1 MATESNSKG
10 DELDANPRTILFVHH
25 SNDLYGADNIL
36 LETVKGLDRS
46 RYTPFVLLPE
56 DCYCEGGLAA
66 ELEKSGIRY
75 RFLPLAIV
83 RRRYFKPW
91 RLPGYLLGFGGA
103 VRSIRGV
110 IREEKVAVV
119 HSNTLAVVAGAVAAR
134 LSGTGHLWHVHEMLV
149 SPRPVRKL
157 LHFLAPRL
165 SASVICISEA
175 VRQHVLEDQPAFAA
189 KLVVIPNGLS
199 LEKFES
205 STSGEGLRIEFGVPP
220 NAPFVGMIGRI
231 NHWKGQALFVE
242 AAKLVLDEFPEA
254 RFLVVGSVF
263 GNEHHYLDELISDV
277 ERSGLKARFLISGFR
292 KDVAEVLA
300 ALDVYVHPSL
310 LPEPFGLVVLEAMA
324 AGKPVVVTAHGGP
337 LEMIEDG
344 ISGYLVRPGNASE
357 LAGKINAC
365 LRDPVDRQRM
375 GKCARKRAFDLF
387 HVRRYLK
394 RLQTEYD
401 TVIARRR

>member
-1 MATESNSKG
+1 M
-10 DELDANPRTILFVHH
+10 HH

-56 DCYCEGGLAA
+56 DCYSEGGLAA

-91 RLPGYLLGFGGA
+91 RLPSYLLGFAGA
-103 VRSIRGV
+103 VTRIRRV
-110 IREEKVAVV
+110 MREENVTVV
-119 HSNTLAVVAGAVAAR
+119 HSNTLAVVAGAMAAR
-134 LSGTGHLWHVHEMLV
+134 FSGTGHVWHVHEMLV
-149 SPRPVRKL
+149 SPAPVRKL

-165 SASVICISEA
+165 SDSVICISKA

-199 LEKFES
+199 LEKFQAR
-205 STSGEGLRIEFGVPP
+205 TSGEGIRVEFGIPP
-220 NAPFVGMIGRI
+220 DAPFVGMIGRI

-242 AAKLVLDEFPEA
+242 TAKLVLDEFPEA

-263 GNEHHYLDELISDV
+263 GTEHHYLDALVSNV
-277 ERSGLKARFLISGFR
+277 ERGGLKERFLISGFR

-300 ALDVYVHPSL
+300 ALDVYLHPSL

-324 AGKPVVVTAHGGP
+324 AAKPVVVTAHGGP
-337 LEMIEDG
+337 LEMIEAG
-344 ISGYLVRPGNASE
+344 VSGYLVEPGNASDM
-357 LAGKINAC
+357 ADKVKAC
-365 LRDPVDRQRM
+365 LRDPIARQSM
-375 GKCARKRAFDLF
+375 GKCARERAFELF
-387 HVRRYLK
+387 HVRRYLNM
-394 RLQTEYD
+394 LQAEYD
-401 TVIARRR
+401 AVIALKR